1 MGKPWETMP
10 IGSMYAIYGNINHQ
24 YTPFMLA
31 YIPAPWIRHGHAKT
45 MGKTHP
51 PGHRRSWSWPGSRLR
66 PCQRPLNNTPPDV
79 PGRPSFNEPK
89 RAMNGSSSPKLEKH
103 GEHGKKRVH
112 LRKMLEFTRKHGKTV
127 QVFIEKVGDFTW
139 DKAPKAW
146 EIQCIQWIAR
156 FYGDTHWYQW
166 GYNQQIWQSTDW
178 FKGKSCRKRCEIT
191 IKQWD
196 SGKDFP
202 SNNNLKLPL
211 RSPRKHTKR
220 YGKKHQKC
228 RSFSKEK
235 QWIYIYI

>member
-1 MGKPWETMP
+1 MGMRKPWEKP
-10 IGSMYAIYGNINHQ
+10 IRLGIVEAGHGQDRGFAHASGHWTTRHLTSRGVPLSTSQKGPWMDQVHQ
-24 YTPFMLA
+24 N
-31 YIPAPWIRHGHAKT
+31 WKN
-45 MGKTHP
+45 MGK
-51 PGHRRSWSWPGSRLR
+51 
-66 PCQRPLNNTPPDV
+66 
-79 PGRPSFNEPK
+79 K
-89 RAMNGSSSPKLEKH
+89 
-103 GEHGKKRVH
+103 HGKKRVH

-166 GYNQQIWQSTDW
+166 GCNQQIWQSTDW

-220 YGKKHQKC
+220 YGKNT
-228 RSFSKEK
+228 RNVDRFLRRNNG
-235 QWIYIYI
+235 YIYI